1 MASPLHAAVPR
12 DATRGSVD
20 PGYVVAGAGVPVV
33 LLHASLGSKSQWTPL
48 LLRLAAR
55 YRVVALDLCG
65 YGANAP
71 LQRAWSTFT
80 IDDEVSLVVRR
91 LDEIVGAGTRVH
103 VVGHSYGG
111 LVALRLAMCR
121 SERVASLALYEPVVF
136 RVLDEDDET
145 RAQVQRL
152 SEQVAALVVTG
163 QRHEAARIFIDFWGG
178 AGSFG
183 SLPLPVQ
190 AALAGRIDKL
200 PYEFRVA
207 LSWPLDADDL
217 RAVVAPTL
225 LMIGNHSPAVVQ
237 RIHARLTRIVPGRRV
252 GAFDS
257 GHMGP
262 VTHAHRINPWIEAFV
277 DLCASQETRST

>member
-1 MASPLHAAVPR
+1 MASPLPAAPAF
-12 DATRGSVD
+12 DATHAGVD
-20 PGYVVAGAGVPVV
+20 PGYVVAGTGAPIV

-48 LLRLAAR
+48 VLRLAAR
-55 YRVVALDLCG
+55 YRVIALDLCG
-65 YGANAP
+65 YGANALP
-71 LQRAWSTFT
+71 QRAWSTFT

-91 LDEIVGAGTRVH
+91 LDQIVGAGTRVH

-121 SERVASLALYEPVVF
+121 SERVASLTLYEPVVF
-136 RVLDEDDET
+136 RVLDADDDA

-152 SEQVAALVVTG
+152 AELTAALVVTG

-178 AGSFG
+178 EGSFG
-183 SLPLPVQ
+183 SHPLPVQ
-190 AALAGRIDKL
+190 ESLAGRNEKL
-200 PYEFRVA
+200 PHEFRA
-207 LSWPLDADDL
+207 AMSWPLDADDL

-225 LMIGNHSPAVVQ
+225 LLIGDRSPAVSQ
-237 RIHARLTRIVPGRRV
+237 RIHARLTRVVAGRRV
-252 GAFDS
+252 GAFDC

-277 DLCASQETRST
+277 DLCADSETRRP